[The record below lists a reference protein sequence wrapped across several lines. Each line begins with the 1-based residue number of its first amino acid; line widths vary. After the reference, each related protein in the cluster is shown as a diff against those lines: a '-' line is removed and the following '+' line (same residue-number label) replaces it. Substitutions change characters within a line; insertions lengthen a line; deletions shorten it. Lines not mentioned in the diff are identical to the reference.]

1 VLGWTVVAQKGQF
14 QVGDKCV
21 YFEID
26 SILPERPEFESM
38 RPTKFRVRTLKLRG
52 QLSQGVCFKLE
63 ECGLEDLPVGTD
75 VTEKLGITKYEPP
88 VKTFR
93 TKGGNEVPS
102 NPRPWFVPKTDEFR
116 IQSYPQLIDEM
127 MDLPCYIT
135 TKLDGTSMSVFWHEG
150 VFGVCS
156 RNRLV
161 TEDEEMYWS
170 VAKRYNL
177 HKMDANFSVVL
188 QGELVGPGIQKN
200 PLGLKELD
208 FYVFN
213 SIVDGEYEGLV
224 NMVTTVECYGLSTV
238 PLEAV
243 TRFEF
248 DLDFLIRRAE
258 GFYESGKPKE
268 GIVIRTTQPI
278 HTHTLDGHLLSFK
291 VMNNNYLLK
300 EK

>member
-1 VLGWTVVAQKGQF
+1 ML
-14 QVGDKCV
+14 
-21 YFEID
+21 I
-26 SILPERPEFESM
+26 
-38 RPTKFRVRTLKLRG
+38 
-52 QLSQGVCFKLE
+52 KLE
-63 ECGLEDLPVGTD
+63 NGCDLSSL
-75 VTEKLGITKYEPP
+75 LGVVKYEPP

-93 TKGGNEVPS
+93 TKGGNDVPN

-135 TKLDGTSMSVFWHEG
+135 TKLDGTSMSVFWNG
-150 VFGVCS
+150 AFGVCS

-170 VAKRYNL
+170 VVKRYNL
-177 HKMDANFSVVL
+177 HKMDANFSLVL

-213 SIVDGEYEGLV
+213 SIVDGRYEGLTR
-224 NMVTTVECYGLSTV
+224 MATTVECYGLPTV
-238 PLEAV
+238 PIEEV
-243 TRFEF
+243 TNFCW
-248 DLDFLIRRAE
+248 DLDTLIEMAK
-258 GFYESGKPKE
+258 GLYPSGKQKE
-268 GIVIRTTQPI
+268 GIVIRTTDPI

-291 VMNNNYLLK
+291 VLNNNALLK
-300 EK
+300 KGE